1 MSATEKDIRLLE
13 KIQQYCEKIN
23 STVDRFG
30 KSLPAFVND
39 QDYIDSVSMNIL
51 QIGELAGKLSDTYV
65 QETKDEINWR
75 AIKGMRNLFA
85 HAYGSMD
92 IEMIWDTVID
102 DIPRLEQFCKQ
113 QLRVNIDVEQES
125 AVDNNQS
132 MGMNL

>member
-125 AVDNNQS
+125 AVDNNHS